1 MRARVIGAG
10 VVGLCCAVELQ
21 NRGLKVEVLERAP
34 ALGEGA
40 CSWLAGGMLAP
51 DCEQESAEALVGAWG
66 GEAADWWES
75 QGAAVVRR
83 GSLVLAPPRDRADL
97 ERFASRSQGWTAL
110 DGDQIGALEPDLAGR
125 HAKALFFSDEAH
137 IDPRQALA
145 VLARR
150 LGPAIRWGVE
160 ADPMDAS
167 GVDLLLDCRGYAAS
181 PDLSDLRAVRG
192 EMLVLRQPEIT
203 LSRPIRL
210 LHPRFPVYIVPRGN
224 GVFMIGA
231 TMVESDSRAAITARS
246 AMEMLSAVWTLTP
259 AFGEAEII
267 ETGAN
272 LRPAFPDNL
281 PAFRRD
287 GAVWRVNGLYRHGF
301 LLSPAVAK
309 RAVEAALARET
320 ACV

>member
-21 NRGLKVEVLERAP
+21 NRGVDVEILERAP
-34 ALGEGA
+34 ALGVGA

-51 DCEQESAEALVGAWG
+51 GCEQESAEALVGEWG
-66 GEAADWWES
+66 EEAADWWQR

-110 DGDQIGALEPDLAGR
+110 DAEQIAALEPDLAGR
-125 HAKALFFSDEAH
+125 HAKALFFRQEAH
-137 IDPRQALA
+137 LDPRQALA
-145 VLARR
+145 TLATK

-160 ADPMDAS
+160 ADTVDAS
-167 GVDLLLDCRGYAAS
+167 GVDLLLDCRGYAAA
-181 PDLSDLRAVRG
+181 PDIAALRAVRG

-210 LHPRFPVYIVPRGN
+210 LHPRFPVYVVPRGQ

-231 TMVESDSRAAITARS
+231 TMVESDSRAGVTARS
-246 AMEMLSAVWTLTP
+246 AMELLSAVWTLTP

-267 ETGAN
+267 EMGAN
-272 LRPAFPDNL
+272 LRPAFPNNL
-281 PAFRRD
+281 PAFRRE

-309 RAVEAALARET
+309 RAVEAALQVER